1 MTSRPQH
8 PLRPVELL
16 LRDTW
21 IPATA
26 YAEQRDHTGS
36 WLLISYQH
44 DRTTTLA
51 WTLNTHIRPPRKPR
65 QTR

>member
-1 MTSRPQH
+1 MTSRPEL
-8 PLRPVELL
+8 PPRPVELL

-26 YAEQRDHTGS
+26 YAERHDHTGS

-44 DRTTTLA
+44 DRTTTFA
-51 WTLNTHIRPPRKPR
+51 WTLNTHIRHPREPR
-65 QTR
+65 QT